1 MILQKSLRKTAN
13 WSQSKIFHKQK
24 IDTMTTPPSIYLEVP
39 ITYGEMIESLIKLGY
54 HREVDGK
61 INRFINEKFKSEIKL
76 PLKDLNET
84 VEKIYV
90 AGFSYRLYLQSVIKK
105 EEDLIKMIQ
114 KSRLKKNKVA
124 DVSKGC

>member
-1 MILQKSLRKTAN
+1 
-13 WSQSKIFHKQK
+13 
-24 IDTMTTPPSIYLEVP
+24 MTTPPSIYVEVP
-39 ITYGEMIESLIKLGY
+39 ITYGEMIETLTKLGY
-54 HREVDGK
+54 HKEFDGEL
-61 INRFINEKFKSEIKL
+61 NRFINEKHKSEVKL
-76 PLKDLNET
+76 PVRELNEI

-90 AGFSYRLYLQSVIKK
+90 AGYSYRLYLQSVIKK